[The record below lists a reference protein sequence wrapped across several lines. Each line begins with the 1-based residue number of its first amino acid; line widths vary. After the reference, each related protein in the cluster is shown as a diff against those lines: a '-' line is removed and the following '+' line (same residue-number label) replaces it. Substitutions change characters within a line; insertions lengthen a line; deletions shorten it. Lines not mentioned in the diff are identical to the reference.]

1 MRSWASRTPHEA
13 ELLFG
18 LITQRRAGGQ
28 RAASTGA
35 PRRNKAQGAVVTPR
49 AAATS
54 LVRCLSSDRPR
65 TIGEATTYGKPCW
78 LHSKGSSISEVR
90 SERSRGGTEGGSTV
104 RAWWSRFSKKK
115 KKITY

>member
-1 MRSWASRTPHEA
+1 MRSCASRTPHEA

-35 PRRNKAQGAVVTPR
+35 PRRNKAQGAVGTPR
-49 AAATS
+49 AAASS

-65 TIGEATTYGKPCW
+65 TDRKSVVSGKRVSVRVNHGGRRTTK
-78 LHSKGSSISEVR
+78 
-90 SERSRGGTEGGSTV
+90 T
-104 RAWWSRFSKKK
+104 KKK
-115 KKITY
+115 NKYKP

>member
-1 MRSWASRTPHEA
+1 MRSCASRTPHEA

-35 PRRNKAQGAVVTPR
+35 PRRNKAHGAVGTPR
-49 AAATS
+49 AAASS

-65 TIGEATTYGKPCW
+65 TI
-78 LHSKGSSISEVR
+78 R
-90 SERSRGGTEGGSTV
+90 SEEHTSELQSLMRISYAVIRL
-104 RAWWSRFSKKK
+104 KQK
-115 KKITY
+115 KKIIHNTSD